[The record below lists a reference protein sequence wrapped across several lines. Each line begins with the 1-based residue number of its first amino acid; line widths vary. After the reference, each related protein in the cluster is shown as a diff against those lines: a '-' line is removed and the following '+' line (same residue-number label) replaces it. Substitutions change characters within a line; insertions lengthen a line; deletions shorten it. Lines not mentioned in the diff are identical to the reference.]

1 MRGAGVL
8 TVALIFGVI
17 ASIRFRF
24 VNMSTIDLIVTLV
37 LRVGGLGLFLRSLD
51 KAGQAEK
58 SGD

>member
-1 MRGAGVL
+1 
-8 TVALIFGVI
+8 
-17 ASIRFRF
+17 
-24 VNMSTIDLIVTLV
+24 MSTIDLIVTLV